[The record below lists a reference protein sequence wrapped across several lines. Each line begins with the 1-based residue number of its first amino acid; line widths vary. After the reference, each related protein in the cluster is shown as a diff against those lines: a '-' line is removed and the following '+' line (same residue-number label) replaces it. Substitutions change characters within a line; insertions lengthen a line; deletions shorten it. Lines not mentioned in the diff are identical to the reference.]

1 MVAAPHFC
9 LPLSHDQT
17 TVCSLKDSTHNRPAL
32 RDAQTHPVAV
42 ESPHTKDPAVIKL
55 LFAK

>member
-1 MVAAPHFC
+1 
-9 LPLSHDQT
+9 LSHDQA
-17 TVCSLKDSTHNRPAL
+17 TVCSLKDSIHNRPAL